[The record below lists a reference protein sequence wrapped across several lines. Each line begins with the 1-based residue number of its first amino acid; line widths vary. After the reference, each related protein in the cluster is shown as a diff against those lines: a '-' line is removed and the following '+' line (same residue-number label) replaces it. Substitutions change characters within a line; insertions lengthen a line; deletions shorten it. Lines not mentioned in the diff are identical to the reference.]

1 VRSRPSEVL
10 HIRGHMAGSR
20 AFQVPGE
27 AGLGARREE
36 RSTRHDMAGL
46 TWGPWPRHG
55 VPTLG
60 LLVDEVERCQFVPTI
75 SAMTDCSCLGR
86 HDGGSVPGWRG
97 AAAVRL
103 ERVALAAGAEDRR
116 TTGGGNS
123 LEWVTSS
130 PPPHHGGAAG
140 RTSDSNCFLTRGFQV
155 VIKVRQC
162 PPDDLPEASR
172 AVTPSC
178 IPRSCRQPVHPAPP
192 PFAAP

>member
-1 VRSRPSEVL
+1 MTV
-10 HIRGHMAGSR
+10 G
-20 AFQVPGE
+20 AF
-27 AGLGARREE
+27 
-36 RSTRHDMAGL
+36 
-46 TWGPWPRHG
+46 
-55 VPTLG
+55 
-60 LLVDEVERCQFVPTI
+60 LV
-75 SAMTDCSCLGR
+75 G
-86 HDGGSVPGWRG
+86 
-97 AAAVRL
+97 
-103 ERVALAAGAEDRR
+103 VALLLFVWNVWRWLRGRGPPDDR
-116 TTGGGNS
+116 GGNS

-192 PFAAP
+192 PFAAPWRRAARSWL